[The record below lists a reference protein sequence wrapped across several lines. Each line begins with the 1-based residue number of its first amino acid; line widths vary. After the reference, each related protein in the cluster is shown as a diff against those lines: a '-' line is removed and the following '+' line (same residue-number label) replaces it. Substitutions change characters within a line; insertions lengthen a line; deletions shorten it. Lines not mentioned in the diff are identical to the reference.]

1 VHPDSSRTVKGA
13 MLLGIVL
20 ISTAWRFILSVTLL
34 TPFIGR
40 HYERAEPIV
49 ERVFGVALCLFGVH
63 LAKRAVA

>member
-1 VHPDSSRTVKGA
+1 

-20 ISTAWRFILSVTLL
+20 ISTAWRFILSVTLS
-34 TPFIGR
+34 TPLIRR